1 MNFDL
6 NALRAI
12 VVGDKLGSFAQ
23 AARHLCRSQSAIS
36 MQLKKLEEQV
46 GVPLFVRSGN
56 KLVPTEAGQKLLTY
70 ARQIVALNDEAA
82 STIAAD
88 LNISTVRL
96 GMPQDFANQILPIV
110 LKAFAKDYPNVH
122 IEAHIGRNY
131 ALAEEVKL
139 GQLDV
144 ALIFTTDN
152 DCDPDDLIAEMDM
165 IWAGPPDQIILKENE
180 PVPLVAFN
188 FPCEFR
194 KQGIDALERVNRPW
208 RYTLTTPSLAGV
220 WAAISAGLGITVR
233 TRYQTPEQFL
243 KLNKSMNLPCL
254 PKMYVTR
261 VEHSTLTPAGLA
273 LSNIVKAVAIKQ
285 LKGS

>member
-56 KLVPTEAGQKLLTY
+56 RLVPTEAGQKLLTY

-96 GMPQDFANQILPIV
+96 GMPQDFANQILPII

-233 TRYQTPEQFL
+233 TRYQTPERFL